1 MTTAAA
7 NSPAARRVPWRV
19 LAWLGGP
26 VAVAATHWLLLDA
39 SPVVRMLVLCTV
51 LLLWMKLVVAASV
64 DTRLSAPRWLA
75 WGLLWPGMQPR
86 RFEAGRPA
94 SRPRPLVPLLCVLAG
109 AALLVGARE
118 TAVLSW
124 AASIAALAG
133 LSLLLHF
140 GFFGLLACAW
150 QVAGVDVRPLFRNPL
165 ASRGLGEFWSRRWNI
180 AFSEMLQLS
189 ITAPLAARPKLAFAA
204 VFAASALLH
213 EVAISLPVRAGW
225 GLPSLYFG
233 LQGLGVALERR
244 LFPRGSRIWAALWV
258 IVPLPLCFHP
268 WFVRGVVWPL
278 VGIGEA

>member
-1 MTTAAA
+1 MTSTAATL
-7 NSPAARRVPWRV
+7 PGRGLPLRT
-19 LAWLGGP
+19 LAWLVGP
-26 VAVAATHWLLLDA
+26 ALVAATHWLLLDA
-39 SPVVRMLVLCTV
+39 SPLARMFALCTV
-51 LLLWMKLVVAASV
+51 LLLWMKVVVAAGV

-86 RFEAGRPA
+86 RFEAGRA
-94 SRPRPLVPLLCVLAG
+94 AARPRVLAPLLCVLAG

-118 TAVLSW
+118 LVIPPW
-124 AASIAALAG
+124 AASIAALTG

-165 ASRGLGEFWSRRWNI
+165 ASRSLGEFWSRRWNI

-189 ITAPLAARPKLAFAA
+189 ITAPLAARPRLAFAA

-225 GLPSLYFG
+225 GLPSLYFV

-244 LFPRGSRIWAALWV
+244 LFPRGSRLWAVVWV
-258 IVPLPLCFHP
+258 IAPLPLCFHP
-268 WFVRGVVWPL
+268 WFVHGVVWPL